1 MYIFWR
7 QGNVLPLPG
16 WLPHFLRVRL
26 CQAVSWGAHDPR
38 IWCSA
43 PKFHGGGITVWPA
56 PQLVSRSVHC
66 AACPEFCLPRCAL
79 CGLPRVLSPTLCHY
93 GCGFTGAQ
101 CCSDPVV
108 FTCTLARQGPAPGD
122 QKRCQ
127 WSALCSRC
135 ALWWPGGAEWL
146 CGLRSAVP
154 SQPGLLLPSG
164 NPGTHSPWV
173 SAGG

>member
-1 MYIFWR
+1 MGLIVHILEAGQCPPLARMAPPLSPCQSMSGCVVGCPRSQDLVFCTQVPWWG
-7 QGNVLPLPG
+7 QSCVACTPAGLPL
-16 WLPHFLRVRL
+16 
-26 CQAVSWGAHDPR
+26 
-38 IWCSA
+38 
-43 PKFHGGGITVWPA
+43 
-56 PQLVSRSVHC
+56 
-66 AACPEFCLPRCAL
+66 CAL
-79 CGLPRVLSPTLCHY
+79 CGLPRVLSPTQCHY

-154 SQPGLLLPSG
+154 GQPGLLLPSG
-164 NPGTHSPWV
+164 SPGTHSPWV